1 MELQWHYNATPL
13 HIVSMAPNPAY
24 VRRTAA
30 RRLDNER
37 RLMGESLAAFHA
49 RETAPPPT
57 LAEIYAANHRSRE
70 RCAETLDLLA
80 WRPKRS
86 RRKG

>member
-1 MELQWHYNATPL
+1 MP
-13 HIVSMAPNPAY
+13 PAY
-24 VRRTAA
+24 DRHAAA

-57 LAEIYAANHRSRE
+57 LSEVYARNHVRWE
-70 RCAETLDLLA
+70 
-80 WRPKRS
+80 
-86 RRKG
+86 

>member
-1 MELQWHYNATPL
+1 MP
-13 HIVSMAPNPAY
+13 PAY
-24 VRRTAA
+24 DRHAAA

-57 LAEIYAANHRSRE
+57 LSEVYARNHVKRE
-70 RCAETLDLLA
+70 RCPWTVDLLGA
-80 WRPKRS
+80 AERLA
-86 RRKG
+86 

>member
-1 MELQWHYNATPL
+1 
-13 HIVSMAPNPAY
+13 MAPNPAY
-24 VRRTAA
+24 ASHAAA

-57 LAEIYAANHRSRE
+57 LAEIYGIR
-70 RCAETLDLLA
+70 
-80 WRPKRS
+80 
-86 RRKG
+86 

>member
-1 MELQWHYNATPL
+1 
-13 HIVSMAPNPAY
+13 MAPNPAY
-24 VRRTAA
+24 LRRAAA

-37 RLMGESLAAFHA
+37 RLCGESLAAFHA

-57 LAEIYAANHRSRE
+57 LSEIYAVNGRNRE
-70 RCAETLDLLA
+70 RCADTLDLLA